1 MYLVTG
7 ATGFVGGHMV
17 DLLLSKGCKVRALV
31 RNENKAK
38 SLEERGVE
46 IVVGD
51 LTDNQSLK
59 KAVKGVAGVFH
70 IGATFREPNLSKNQY
85 FEINSKATLS
95 LLEFAN
101 EEGVEKFIY
110 CSTNGVV
117 GSAKELPT
125 SEMTP
130 FNPGDVYQ
138 ESKAQGEVLVKE
150 FLKTSRIKGS
160 VIRPGMV
167 YGFRD
172 TRFLKIFQMI
182 KTGKFFYVGKGNS
195 LVHFIDVRDLV
206 NAFWLAMNYEKTS
219 GDVFLIG
226 GDTVCTLKECLD
238 FVAKKLSVKSPWL
251 HIPTLPM
258 YLAGFLC
265 ECACKPFGINPP
277 LYRRRIDFFTK
288 HRCFN
293 TTHAKEVLGFKPAK
307 NFWDELDEVLN
318 WYQKENLL

>member
-1 MYLVTG
+1 MFLVTG

-17 DLLLSKGCKVRALV
+17 DLLLQNGCKVRALV
-31 RNENKAK
+31 RSSEKGK
-38 SLEERGVE
+38 KLEERGVE
-46 IVVGD
+46 VVVGN
-51 LTDNQSLK
+51 LTDEDSLK
-59 KAVKGVAGVFH
+59 KAVSGVKGVFH
-70 IGATFREPNLSKNQY
+70 IGATFREPNLSNNQY
-85 FEINSKATLS
+85 FEINSKATLN
-95 LLEFAN
+95 LLKYSDQAN
-101 EEGVEKFIY
+101 VEKFIY

-125 SEMTP
+125 SETTP

-138 ESKAQGEVLVKE
+138 ESKAEGEMLVRE
-150 FLKTSRIKGS
+150 YLKHSRIKGS

-182 KTGKFFYVGKGNS
+182 KSGKFFYVGKGDS

-206 NAFWLAMNYEKTS
+206 KAFWLAMNNDKSS

-226 GDTVCTLKECLD
+226 GSTVCTLKECLD
-238 FVAKKLSVKSPWL
+238 FVANHIKVKRPWL
-251 HIPTLPM
+251 HIPVLPM
-258 YLAGFLC
+258 YAAGLMC
-265 ECACKPFGINPP
+265 EIICKPFGINPP

-293 TTHAKEVLGFKPAK
+293 TSHARDVLGFEPAK
-307 NFWDELDEVLN
+307 DFWEELEEILN
-318 WYQKENLL
+318 WYKKEKLL